1 MARPTTKEDLIAA
14 STQNFDKLMK
24 LLDPLTEEEKNGKF
38 HFDLE
43 KEKGAHWKRDQNIRD
58 VLIHLYE
65 WQVLLLNWVKSN
77 QKGVAKD
84 FLPDGYNWRN
94 YGEMNVELWKKHQS
108 TPYDEALENLK
119 DTHQKV
125 MKLIDAFSNEELF
138 SKGAFPWTGNNTL
151 GAYVVSST
159 SSHYD
164 WALKKIRKYL
174 KGLN

>member
-1 MARPTTKEDLIAA
+1 M
-14 STQNFDKLMK
+14 
-24 LLDPLTEEEKNGKF
+24 
-38 HFDLE
+38 
-43 KEKGAHWKRDQNIRD
+43 
-58 VLIHLYE
+58 
-65 WQVLLLNWVKSN
+65 
-77 QKGVAKD
+77 
-84 FLPDGYNWRN
+84 PDGYNWRN

>member
-65 WQVLLLNWVKSN
+65 WQVLLLNW
-77 QKGVAKD
+77 
-84 FLPDGYNWRN
+84 
-94 YGEMNVELWKKHQS
+94 
-108 TPYDEALENLK
+108 
-119 DTHQKV
+119 
-125 MKLIDAFSNEELF
+125 
-138 SKGAFPWTGNNTL
+138 
-151 GAYVVSST
+151 
-159 SSHYD
+159 
-164 WALKKIRKYL
+164 
-174 KGLN
+174 